1 MFLGLDVLQSHLGP
15 GSIQR
20 ASGET
25 GNEGHSLDADTL
37 HVLGAPA
44 IDVAVSILEGF
55 KGVMTPMFLGAGA
68 GAGRGTQAPN
78 VVMNPLCSTVALPRE
93 QVP

>member
-68 GAGRGTQAPN
+68 GRGTQAPN
-78 VVMNPLCSTVALPRE
+78 VVVNPLCSTVALPRE